1 MSVLLTQGSSD
12 QGLLSDAVGSPFC
25 SWAQAEFSSLAFI
38 SSKAD
43 IHPPPPHRHLLH
55 SLLLRILKGNEY
67 DYMNSLTLQHMLLFV
82 LCTFFVLNRLSHRQ
96 NPGHCLS
103 RTEVVSWTYCLEER
117 KHHSLLVHSDTVL
130 GPVMWTGSTA
140 PFCRLRRKG
149 GE

>member
-43 IHPPPPHRHLLH
+43 IPPPPRHLLH

-67 DYMNSLTLQHMLLFV
+67 DYVNSLTLQHRLLFV

-96 NPGHCLS
+96 NLGHCLS
-103 RTEVVSWTYCLEER
+103 RTEVVLWTYCLEER
-117 KHHSLLVHSDTVL
+117 KHCSLLVTV
-130 GPVMWTGSTA
+130 T
-140 PFCRLRRKG
+140 PF
-149 GE
+149 